1 MSSAPLLNIP
11 GLFSP
16 DAAIRTVSAAAI
28 YNHGQALAKPVV
40 SSWLSDREISRLL
53 WGQLVTVGV
62 AVYPV
67 TFARIE
73 QANGNPRLA
82 SVPDDL
88 DAKEFELHFATE
100 ISLDILTTRDPEGEG
115 AIARYLKRFGEGIQQ
130 VEFRCLDV
138 DRATAILRENFGV
151 HPNLS
156 GGSPRRGRDSCQFF
170 PGSHS
175 RRRKGTDRALR
186 NSWKPKLKARAVRIL
201 DSSELPASRAR
212 LRQRSR
218 PARYTHAA

>member
-1 MSSAPLLNIP
+1 MSSAPLLNIS

-28 YNHGQALAKPVV
+28 YNQGLALAGPAVT
-40 SSWLSDREISRLL
+40 SWLANREFSSLL
-53 WGQLVTVGV
+53 CDQPLTTVGL
-62 AVYPV
+62 AVFPD

-82 SVPDDL
+82 NVPDDM

-151 HPNLS
+151 TPIYPEARPGADGTRVNFFLAPTS
-156 GGSPRRGRDSCQFF
+156 AGGKVLIELYEM
-170 PGSHS
+170 PG
-175 RRRKGTDRALR
+175 
-186 NSWKPKLKARAVRIL
+186 N
-201 DSSELPASRAR
+201 
-212 LRQRSR
+212 QR
-218 PARYTHAA
+218 

>member
-1 MSSAPLLNIP
+1 MSSPPLSNIS

-16 DAAIRTVSAAAI
+16 DAAIRAVSAAAI
-28 YNHGQALAKPVV
+28 FNQGLTLAGPTV
-40 SSWLSDREISRLL
+40 SSWVSNRDFSSLL
-53 WGQLVTVGV
+53 CDQPLTTVGL
-62 AVYPV
+62 AVFPD

-82 SVPDDL
+82 SVPDDM

-138 DRATAILRENFGV
+138 DRTTAILRENFGV
-151 HPNLS
+151 TPIYPEARPGADGTRVNFFLAPTS
-156 GGSPRRGRDSCQFF
+156 AGG
-170 PGSHS
+170 
-175 RRRKGTDRALR
+175 KVL
-186 NSWKPKLKARAVRIL
+186 I
-201 DSSELPASRAR
+201 ELYEIPSN
-212 LRQRSR
+212 QS
-218 PARYTHAA
+218 

>member
-1 MSSAPLLNIP
+1 MSSPPLSNIS

-16 DAAIRTVSAAAI
+16 DAAIRAVSAAAI
-28 YNHGQALAKPVV
+28 FNQGLTLAGPTV
-40 SSWLSDREISRLL
+40 SSWVSNRDFSSLL
-53 WGQLVTVGV
+53 CDQPLTTVGL
-62 AVYPV
+62 AVFPD

-82 SVPDDL
+82 SVPDDM

-138 DRATAILRENFGV
+138 NRAAAILRENFGV
-151 HPNLS
+151 TPIYPEARPGADGTRVNFFLAPTS
-156 GGSPRRGRDSCQFF
+156 AGG
-170 PGSHS
+170 
-175 RRRKGTDRALR
+175 KVL
-186 NSWKPKLKARAVRIL
+186 I
-201 DSSELPASRAR
+201 ELYEIPANQS
-212 LRQRSR
+212 
-218 PARYTHAA
+218 

>member
-1 MSSAPLLNIP
+1 MSSASPLNIS

-16 DAAIRTVSAAAI
+16 DAAIRTASAAAI
-28 YNHGQALAKPVV
+28 FNQGLALASPAV
-40 SSWLSDREISRLL
+40 SSWLSNREFSSLL
-53 WGQLVTVGV
+53 CDQPLTTVGL
-62 AVYPV
+62 AVFPD

-82 SVPDDL
+82 SVPDDM

-138 DRATAILRENFGV
+138 NRAAAILRENFGV
-151 HPNLS
+151 TPIYPEARPGADGTRVNFFLAPTSS
-156 GGSPRRGRDSCQFF
+156 GGKVLIELYEI
-170 PGSHS
+170 PGSQS
-175 RRRKGTDRALR
+175 
-186 NSWKPKLKARAVRIL
+186 
-201 DSSELPASRAR
+201 
-212 LRQRSR
+212 
-218 PARYTHAA
+218 

>member
-1 MSSAPLLNIP
+1 MSSPPLSNIS

-16 DAAIRTVSAAAI
+16 DAAIRAVSAAAI
-28 YNHGQALAKPVV
+28 FNQGLTLAGPTV
-40 SSWLSDREISRLL
+40 SSWVSNRDFSSLL
-53 WGQLVTVGV
+53 CDQPLTTVGL
-62 AVYPV
+62 AVFPD

-82 SVPDDL
+82 SVPDDM

-138 DRATAILRENFGV
+138 NRAAAILRENFGV
-151 HPNLS
+151 TPIYPEARPGADGTRVNFLLAPTS
-156 GGSPRRGRDSCQFF
+156 AGG
-170 PGSHS
+170 
-175 RRRKGTDRALR
+175 KVL
-186 NSWKPKLKARAVRIL
+186 I
-201 DSSELPASRAR
+201 ELYEIPSN
-212 LRQRSR
+212 QS
-218 PARYTHAA
+218 